1 LFSPIIQ
8 TDVTYFVSLDI
19 DIAMVDL
26 SNRFLYQTF
35 PFHMHKAASVLLT
48 VFTCSCTSIF
58 LAALVLLSNAANI
71 ANILNLVSYLREE
84 MHMDVARASTMASN
98 FFAAL
103 QMFSIPAAFLADSYV
118 KRFYTVLI
126 FGPITILVLY
136 KLLLHFFRQG
146 ASIFLI
152 VPSKVLLVSGK
163 KR

>member
-1 LFSPIIQ
+1 
-8 TDVTYFVSLDI
+8 
-19 DIAMVDL
+19 
-26 SNRFLYQTF
+26 
-35 PFHMHKAASVLLT
+35 
-48 VFTCSCTSIF
+48 
-58 LAALVLLSNAANI
+58 
-71 ANILNLVSYLREE
+71 

-126 FGPITILVLY
+126 FGPIEILVLY

-163 KR
+163 KIIFLFYTCSTVSLSCDHANC